1 MNAAASAVSA
11 VSAASVFAFALPR
24 LCSTSAGTP
33 TPRSTP
39 QLALPGAG
47 LAGNGYLVH
56 LIYAK
61 IPTKRDK

>member
-1 MNAAASAVSA
+1 MNAAASA

-24 LCSTSAGTP
+24 LCSTSAGVP
-33 TPRSTP
+33 SPLFQHS
-39 QLALPGAG
+39 QLGLPGAG

>member
-1 MNAAASAVSA
+1 MNAAA
-11 VSAASVFAFALPR
+11 SAASVFAFALPR
-24 LCSTSAGTP
+24 LCSTSAAP
-33 TPRSTP
+33 TPLSLSP
-39 QLALPGAG
+39 HCQLGLPGAG